1 MVQTDDAAVIDL
13 IQKLQEQFLMLEAL
27 KASPV
32 STLNRR
38 ALAIAATELE
48 TAMLWI
54 ANARP

>member
-1 MVQTDDAAVIDL
+1 MDQDDAAVIDL
-13 IQKLQEQFLMLEAL
+13 IAGLQEQFLKLQAL
-27 KASPV
+27 KAAPGSL
-32 STLNRR
+32 LNTR